1 MQRSSRFGSY
11 SVNFPAIDIIYQLSR
26 FRQGF
31 ILANTTNL
39 LTHYTKG
46 TLLQPALL
54 LVALIASMIANS
66 GSISPVIDLLFT
78 FPSRYFSLSLNTY
91 TQPQKMVLLYFKQN
105 FLHFTLYLL
114 VVIYR
119 AITFYG
125 LLFPKYSIT
134 FTQVNQ
140 ASPVS
145 LATTSGVS
153 VDFLSYSYLD
163 VSVHCVIYI
172 WFPNRIAIV
181 TIISTYIIVQE
192 LQLLV
197 FPPPFN
203 MYLLG
208 ILNNHF
214 DYLHLNFH
222 IICDTFSRE
231 YFFFETI
238 YGVFFSLLLLFGF
251 LVFFAL
257 LFYVSL
263 VLWPCRTKNQR
274 IFFECALSPFGR

>member
-11 SVNFPAIDIIYQLSR
+11 SVNLSAIDIIYQLSR

-105 FLHFTLYLL
+105 FLHFTLNIL

-238 YGVFFSLLLLFGF
+238 YGVFFFSSLTLWFSCFFCSSFLRFFGS
-251 LVFFAL
+251 LAL
-257 LFYVSL
+257 QDKE
-263 VLWPCRTKNQR
+263 PKN
-274 IFFECALSPFGR
+274 IL

>member
-11 SVNFPAIDIIYQLSR
+11 SVNLSAIDIIYQLSR

-66 GSISPVIDLLFT
+66 GSISPVIYLLFT

-105 FLHFTLYLL
+105 FLHFTLNIL

-134 FTQVNQ
+134 LTQVNQ

-181 TIISTYIIVQE
+181 TITSTYIIVQE

-231 YFFFETI
+231 YFLFIFLTIESFFLFSYSLVCFYSSFLLSLCAHSKNI
-238 YGVFFSLLLLFGF
+238 LWFFVLLLCF
-251 LVFFAL
+251 LTCQV
-257 LFYVSL
+257 
-263 VLWPCRTKNQR
+263 KK
-274 IFFECALSPFGR
+274 

>member
-46 TLLQPALL
+46 TLSQPALL

-134 FTQVNQ
+134 FPQVNQ

-222 IICDTFSRE
+222 IICDTFS
-231 YFFFETI
+231 I
-238 YGVFFSLLLLFGF
+238 KKVSIKKNLFNINQCNCIIF
-251 LVFFAL
+251 TLVKEAFPL
-257 LFYVSL
+257 
-263 VLWPCRTKNQR
+263 R
-274 IFFECALSPFGR
+274 IMLMKRGL